1 MTQWA
6 AAVSSI
12 ESLESESE
20 MRAGMSAKIVAH
32 IAVAVGFTLA
42 DGALRGVLAADA
54 VRASSAELSEVSE
67 SETSA
72 GMSAGR
78 AQTVAHT
85 VGAAGVVFVDGAF
98 KGALRASSA
107 ELSEVSESEIRAGIS
122 DAGERGRKALA
133 RAVSGG
139 RCVDGDKETLG
150 FGGPGF
156 DSMSPQSNREGGGTS
171 SMAEADAGT
180 KTCASTKSSKSN

>member
-1 MTQWA
+1 MTQLA

-20 MRAGMSAKIVAH
+20 IRAGMSAKIVAH
-32 IAVAVGFTLA
+32 IAVAVGVTLA

-54 VRASSAELSEVSE
+54 ERASSAELSLSE

-85 VGAAGVVFVDGAF
+85 VGAAGVVLVDGAL
-98 KGALRASSA
+98 KGALRAASA

-122 DAGERGRKALA
+122 DAGARGRKALA

-139 RCVDGDKETLG
+139 RCVDGDKETLD

-180 KTCASTKSSKSN
+180 NTCVSTKSSKST